1 MTLRGQV
8 RAQARLLARSPT
20 GCMHSRRSHPIGR
33 RGHLSRRA
41 FVGRALG
48 AAAGSAA
55 ACRRQPA
62 DAPQP
67 PAPQPPHGANGDTS
81 TWDGVRAQ
89 FPDAGGLVQM
99 SALFIASH
107 PAGVREAIARYRIE
121 LDERPVGTLQAHN
134 PERRARVLDAA
145 ARYLGGEP
153 AEIALTDSTTMGLG
167 LVYGGLRLEEGDE
180 ILTTEQ
186 DYYVTHEALRLAARR
201 SGARVRRVS
210 LYDDIDGVTAPRLAD
225 RLASAISD
233 RTRAIALTWVH
244 SSTGLKLPLAEIGRA
259 VRARDAR
266 RPASR
271 RLLLCVDAVHGFGVE
286 PVAVRDLGCDF
297 FVAGCHKWLFGPRG
311 TGVVWGRRESW
322 PALHPH
328 IPTFADD
335 DVWAAWMRGEDPG
348 GRTTASRM
356 TPGGFKAFEHQWAMA
371 EAFGFHERIGPARVR
386 DRTHALSRALKEG
399 LRAMRHVRLVTPL
412 DAALSAGIVCFDV
425 ARLSPWE
432 AVRRL
437 REDGIVA
444 TVTPYAVRH
453 VRLTPSIRNSDEDV
467 SQALRAVERLA

>member
-1 MTLRGQV
+1 
-8 RAQARLLARSPT
+8 
-20 GCMHSRRSHPIGR
+20 MHSRRPPPTGR
-33 RGHLSRRA
+33 RSRLSRRA
-41 FVGRALG
+41 FFGRALG

-55 ACRRQPA
+55 AACGRQSA
-62 DAPQP
+62 DAPELPEPRRP
-67 PAPQPPHGANGDTS
+67 PPRTADVS
-81 TWDGVRAQ
+81 SWDGVRAQ

-107 PAGVREAIARYRIE
+107 PAAVREAIARYRTE
-121 LDERPVGTLQAHN
+121 LDERPVGTLQEHN
-134 PERRARVLDAA
+134 PERRARVLEAA
-145 ARYLGGEP
+145 ARYLGAEP
-153 AEIALTDSTTMGLG
+153 DEIALTDSTTMGLG
-167 LVYGGLRLEEGDE
+167 LVYGGLRLDEGDE

-210 LYDDIDGVTAPRLAD
+210 LYDDLARITPPALAD
-225 RLASAISD
+225 RLTSAISD
-233 RTRAIALTWVH
+233 RTRVVALTWVH

-286 PVAVRDLGCDF
+286 PVSVRDLGCDF

-311 TGVVWGRRESW
+311 TGLVWGRRESW

-328 IPTFADD
+328 IPTFADG
-335 DVWAAWMRGEDPG
+335 DVWAAWMRGEDPR

-371 EAFGFHERIGPARVR
+371 DAFGFHEGIGPARVR

-399 LRAMRHVRLVTPL
+399 LQAMGHVRLVTPS
-412 DAALSAGIVCFDV
+412 DPALAAGIVCFDV

-467 SQALRAVERLA
+467 SRALRAVGRLA